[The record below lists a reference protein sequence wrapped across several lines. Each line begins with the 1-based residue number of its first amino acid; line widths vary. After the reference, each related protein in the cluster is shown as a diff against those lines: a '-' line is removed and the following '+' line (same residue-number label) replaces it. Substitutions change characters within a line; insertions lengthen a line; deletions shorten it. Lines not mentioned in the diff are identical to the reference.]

1 MSRHRHR
8 FEAYLDKVFGFSDLV
23 SALPEGRQFPQ
34 HAWKKVLD
42 AVFLGAAMQI
52 PSLLQ
57 IEAECHHGALAK
69 RIGPVSDDT
78 LAYSLERQSPQP
90 LFALSC
96 EIARR
101 LKRNGVLHSDW
112 SRGWVV
118 GAVDGIEIC
127 SSFARCCDACMA
139 REVQHKVNGEM
150 KTEIQYYHRI
160 VVVVLVSTDFPIPLG
175 VRFQKQGETEVACA
189 LALLQDLV
197 GHLGRRFLDVLVGDA
212 LYLQAPFVQEVERL
226 GLVWA
231 FTLKENQPELLHE
244 AERCT
249 QASPTGVHQEPD
261 REIRYWHLPELDW
274 PVADRRI
281 RVVKTFRIE
290 QQRRV
295 TVREK
300 DAPRTKTKSAIAQPS
315 TNFYA
320 TNFELGS
327 ISPLFIHQLSRS
339 RWRIDAE
346 VFQTITTD
354 CHLKHP
360 AVHQT
365 TAIRMVKQFLPH
377 LKTKSEAAITNVS
390 SGLAFV
396 PLPISP
402 VYCATKAGLHSF
414 TESLRVQLKNTT
426 VKVFELAPPATQT
439 ELLGDFNSEDMKGV
453 SIMKVEDMVK
463 VAVKGMQT
471 DRFEIRPGQA
481 NQLKMMSRVAPGFI
495 LKQMSRS
502 VDRML
507 RTQN

>member
-1 MSRHRHR
+1 LSRHRHR

-34 HAWKKVLD
+34 HAWKKVFD

-57 IEAECHHGALAK
+57 IEAECRDGALAT
-69 RIGPVSDDT
+69 RIGPISDDT
-78 LAYSLERQSPQP
+78 LGYSLERQSPEP
-90 LFALSC
+90 VFALSC

-101 LKRNGVLHSDW
+101 LKRNGVLRSDW
-112 SRGWVV
+112 SRGLVV

-127 SSFARCCDACMA
+127 SSFARCCDACME

-160 VVVVLVSTDFPIPLG
+160 VVVVLVSTSFPIPLG
-175 VRFQKQGETEVACA
+175 VRFQKNGEGEVACA

-197 GHLGRRFLDVLVGDA
+197 GQLGRRFLDVLVGDA

-231 FTLKENQPELLHE
+231 FTLKENQPELLRE
-244 AERCT
+244 AERLT
-249 QASPTGVHQEPD
+249 QESPIGVQEEPD
-261 REIRYWHLPELDW
+261 REIRYWHLPEVDW
-274 PVADRRI
+274 PVADRQI
-281 RVVKTFRIE
+281 GVVKTVRIE

-295 TVREK
+295 TVRTK
-300 DAPRTKTKSAIAQPS
+300 DAARIKGKMAMSQPS

-327 ISPLFIHQLSRS
+327 ISPLFLHQLSRS
-339 RWRIDAE
+339 RWRIDTE

-365 TAIRMVKQFLPH
+365 TALVVLTMIRFLAYTLSLVFYH
-377 LKTKSEAAITNVS
+377 RQVRSHARRKCDTFHALAKRFAYWFLAVS
-390 SGLAFV
+390 
-396 PLPISP
+396 P
-402 VYCATKAGLHSF
+402 
-414 TESLRVQLKNTT
+414 NT
-426 VKVFELAPPATQT
+426 
-439 ELLGDFNSEDMKGV
+439 S
-453 SIMKVEDMVK
+453 
-463 VAVKGMQT
+463 
-471 DRFEIRPGQA
+471 
-481 NQLKMMSRVAPGFI
+481 
-495 LKQMSRS
+495 
-502 VDRML
+502 
-507 RTQN
+507 